1 MAKQGLA
8 EQFDPTRRKTV
19 IYLYSVLV
27 GVLSG
32 LIIVAYRKAIHG
44 LEALRSLIAPLA
56 ASGIAGALAWL
67 GLALSLGL
75 LTALMV
81 KRAPLIRGSG
91 IPQIKAGL
99 MRRIGMDWK
108 RELPFKFLGGSFALG
123 AGLSL
128 GREGPSI
135 QLGALTGAALS
146 DLSGRLELKRYLV
159 TAGAAAGISAAFNA
173 PLAGVIFCIEELHRN
188 VSTIMLTSSLLASFA
203 ANAVMWAFFGSAPVF
218 GLAPAEVL
226 PFSRYFTTILMVGIA
241 AGLLGGVFNR
251 GLLGF
256 QAAYKRLVPNG
267 AARLLSAFGIAAAIS
282 MLAPMLAG
290 GGDGLIAS
298 LVELE
303 RPLWLLLA
311 LLAGK
316 LAYTLFSYASGA
328 PGGIFLPM
336 LALGGTLGALAQAS
350 ITGMGLNEGYL
361 QNYMLLGM
369 VGFFTA
375 VVRAPITAA
384 VLITEMAGS
393 FAHFPAFIFVSLVA
407 ALVSGIIKT
416 KPIYDSLLAQL
427 APEHP
432 SATLSHPIILHIPV
446 QEGSILD
453 SCPGTQKLLPEGCI
467 LAGVE
472 HGERELFPAKDLDI
486 QPGDVLRIVVE
497 SDKAY
502 KLKERLLRL
511 AEAAEEHDGC
521 DIEKGAEHEH

>member
-1 MAKQGLA
+1 MAHRGLA
-8 EQFDPTRRKTV
+8 AQFDPAHRKIE
-19 IYLYSVLV
+19 IYFYSVLV
-27 GVLSG
+27 GVVSG
-32 LIIVAYRKAIHG
+32 LIIVAYRKSIHG
-44 LEALRSLIAPLA
+44 LESLRLLIAPVA
-56 ASGIAGALAWL
+56 ASGIAGALLWL
-67 GLALSLGL
+67 GLALALGL
-75 LTALMV
+75 CTALMV

-108 RELPFKFLGGSFALG
+108 RELPFKFLGGSLALG

-146 DLSGRLELKRYLV
+146 DLSGKLEIKRFLV

-173 PLAGVIFCIEELHRN
+173 PLAGVLFCIEELHRN
-188 VSTIMLTSSLLASFA
+188 VSPIMLTSALLASFA

-218 GLAPAEVL
+218 GLAPSAVL
-226 PFSRYFTTILMVGIA
+226 PFNQYIAILAVGLA
-241 AGLLGGVFNR
+241 AGLLGAAFNR
-251 GLLGF
+251 GLLLF
-256 QAAYKRLVPNG
+256 QTLYKRLIPDG
-267 AARLLSAFGIAAAIS
+267 TARILSAFGIAAAVS

-298 LVELE
+298 LVELP
-303 RPLWLLLA
+303 RPFWLLAA

-316 LAYTLFSYASGA
+316 LLFTLFSYASGA

-336 LALGGTLGALAQAS
+336 LALGGTLGAMTQLS
-350 ITGMGLNEGYL
+350 FSGFGLDSVYL
-361 QNYMLLGM
+361 QNFILLGM

-375 VVRAPITAA
+375 VVRAPITGA
-384 VLITEMAGS
+384 VLVTEMAGS
-393 FAHFPAFIFVSLVA
+393 FAHFPAFIFVSLIA
-407 ALVSGIIKT
+407 ALISGIIKT

-427 APEHP
+427 TPEHP
-432 SATLSHPIILHIPV
+432 SATLSRPIILHIPV

-453 SCPGTQKLLPEGCI
+453 TCPGAQKLLPEGCI

-486 QPGDVLRIVVE
+486 QPGDVLRIIVE

-502 KLKERLLRL
+502 RVKEELLRL
-511 AEAAEEHDGC
+511 AEAADGHGL
-521 DIEKGAEHEH
+521 DDTEKGAHDGH

>member
-1 MAKQGLA
+1 
-8 EQFDPTRRKTV
+8 
-19 IYLYSVLV
+19 
-27 GVLSG
+27 
-32 LIIVAYRKAIHG
+32 
-44 LEALRSLIAPLA
+44 
-56 ASGIAGALAWL
+56 
-67 GLALSLGL
+67 
-75 LTALMV
+75 
-81 KRAPLIRGSG
+81 
-91 IPQIKAGL
+91 
-99 MRRIGMDWK
+99 
-108 RELPFKFLGGSFALG
+108 
-123 AGLSL
+123 
-128 GREGPSI
+128 
-135 QLGALTGAALS
+135 
-146 DLSGRLELKRYLV
+146 
-159 TAGAAAGISAAFNA
+159 
-173 PLAGVIFCIEELHRN
+173 
-188 VSTIMLTSSLLASFA
+188 
-203 ANAVMWAFFGSAPVF
+203 
-218 GLAPAEVL
+218 
-226 PFSRYFTTILMVGIA
+226 
-241 AGLLGGVFNR
+241 
-251 GLLGF
+251 
-256 QAAYKRLVPNG
+256 
-267 AARLLSAFGIAAAIS
+267 
-282 MLAPMLAG
+282 
-290 GGDGLIAS
+290 
-298 LVELE
+298 VELE

-336 LALGGTLGALAQAS
+336 LALGSTLGALAQAS

-453 SCPGTQKLLPEGCI
+453 SCPGAQKLLPEGCI

>member
-1 MAKQGLA
+1 MAHQGLTA
-8 EQFDPTRRKTV
+8 QFDPAQRKTSV
-19 IYLYSVLV
+19 YFYSVLV
-27 GVLSG
+27 GLASG

-44 LEALRSLIAPLA
+44 LEGLRALIAPIA
-56 ASGIAGALAWL
+56 ASGAAGALFWL
-67 GLALSLGL
+67 GLCLILGL
-75 LTALMV
+75 CTAFMV

-146 DLSGRLELKRYLV
+146 DLTGKHELKRYLV

-173 PLAGVIFCIEELHRN
+173 PLAGVLFCIEELHRN
-188 VSTIMLTSSLLASFA
+188 VSPIMLTSALLASFA

-218 GLAPAEVL
+218 GLAPSAVL
-226 PFSRYFTTILMVGIA
+226 PFGHYFTTILAVGIA

-251 GLLGF
+251 GLLAF
-256 QAAYKRLVPNG
+256 QSLYKRLIPNG
-267 AARLLSAFGIAAAIS
+267 TARIISAFGIAAAVS
-282 MLAPMLAG
+282 MLAPILAG

-298 LVELE
+298 LVELP
-303 RPLWLLLA
+303 RPLWLLAA
-311 LLAGK
+311 LLGGK
-316 LAYTLFSYASGA
+316 LLFTLFSYASGA

-336 LALGGTLGALAQAS
+336 LALGGTLGAMTYVS
-350 ITGMGLNEGYL
+350 FSGFGLDPVYI
-361 QNYMLLGM
+361 QNFILLGM

-375 VVRAPITAA
+375 VVRAPITGA
-384 VLITEMAGS
+384 VLVTEMAGS
-393 FAHFPAFIFVSLVA
+393 FAHFPAFIFVSLIA

-427 APEHP
+427 SPEHP
-432 SATLSHPIILHIPV
+432 SATLSHPIIVHIPV

-453 SCPGTQKLLPEGCI
+453 TCPGAQKLLPEGCI

-486 QPGDVLRIVVE
+486 QPGDVLRIIVE

-502 KLKERLLRL
+502 RLKEQLLAL
-511 AEAAEEHDGC
+511 AEAAHVHEELSV
-521 DIEKGAEHEH
+521 EKGAQHEH

>member
-1 MAKQGLA
+1 MAHRGLA
-8 EQFDPTRRKTV
+8 AQFDPAHRKIE

-27 GVLSG
+27 GVASG
-32 LIIVAYRKAIHG
+32 FIIVAYRKSIHG
-44 LEALRSLIAPLA
+44 LESLRLLIAPVA
-56 ASGIAGALAWL
+56 ASGIAGALLWLALALVL
-67 GLALSLGL
+67 GLC
-75 LTALMV
+75 TALMV

-99 MRRIGMDWK
+99 MRRIGMEWK
-108 RELPFKFLGGSFALG
+108 KELPFKFLGGSFALG

-146 DLSGRLELKRYLV
+146 DLSGKLEIKRFLV

-173 PLAGVIFCIEELHRN
+173 PLAGVLFCIEELHRN
-188 VSTIMLTSSLLASFA
+188 VSPIMLTSALLASFA

-226 PFSRYFTTILMVGIA
+226 PFSQYFTTILMVGLA

-256 QAAYKRLVPNG
+256 QAAYRRLVPNG
-267 AARLLSAFGIAAAIS
+267 TARLLSAFGIAAAVS

-298 LVELE
+298 LVELP
-303 RPLWLLLA
+303 RPLWLLSA

-316 LAYTLFSYASGA
+316 LLFTLFSYASGA

-336 LALGGTLGALAQAS
+336 LALGGTLGAMANVS
-350 ITGMGLNEGYL
+350 FSGFGLEPHYL
-361 QNYMLLGM
+361 QNFILLGM

-375 VVRAPITAA
+375 VVRAPITGA
-384 VLITEMAGS
+384 VLVTEMAGS
-393 FAHFPAFIFVSLVA
+393 FAHFPAFIFVSLIA
-407 ALVSGIIKT
+407 ALISGIIKT

-427 APEHP
+427 TPEHP
-432 SATLSHPIILHIPV
+432 SATLSRPIILHIPV

-453 SCPGTQKLLPEGCI
+453 TCPGAQKLLPEGCI

-486 QPGDVLRIVVE
+486 QPGDVLRIIVE

-502 KLKERLLRL
+502 KVKEELLRL
-511 AEAAEEHDGC
+511 AEAADGHGL
-521 DIEKGAEHEH
+521 DDTEKGAHDGH